1 MCVDPMAGTSYRW
14 RDLFSECTANLVP
27 PSRESAT
34 PLSPPPSFLSHTH
47 THNAR
52 PGEPRRRRAM
62 AKIVGDQVALGS
74 ALEGE
79 RAPIHNPDGA
89 HSCSCCSSGPN
100 SPRPSLTQPRACADA
115 PRPFVAAGRRYAR
128 RRRRRLDR
136 WRDHHLRLQCS
147 TRAGGAV
154 FVASGSASLL
164 RTTIS
169 NCTASES
176 GGGLYSGGGRT
187 TLSNS
192 TLISG
197 CSAPEGSSLF
207 LNAGEVS

>member
-1 MCVDPMAGTSYRW
+1 MCVDPTAGTSYRW

-74 ALEGE
+74 ALEEE

-115 PRPFVAAGRRYAR
+115 IPPS
-128 RRRRRLDR
+128 
-136 WRDHHLRLQCS
+136 LQRGGAMLVDGGDVSIVGATTISGCS
-147 TRAGGAV
+147 AQRGGAV